1 METTCAAR
9 EVAKSEAVG
18 RACSS
23 LMPGGVLSAFD
34 YGCAGYDR
42 PVLTRT
48 PPVIAKGKGATL
60 TDVDGNEYVDYIGAH
75 GALILGH
82 ADERIVAA
90 ISKAAS
96 KGCGFGAPSET
107 TVRLA
112 ELIVSRIPWMDMVR
126 LVNTPADAL
135 DDVVSLARLFTGRE
149 GVATFEGNA
158 CEDAIHHSSGG
169 IEAETGRNQTAWGAL
184 PYNDVAAAE
193 KLFREHGGTIGTVIV
208 EPMGLSTGLIPPA
221 EGFLRA
227 LRRLCDVDGA
237 LLVFD
242 ERLSGFRASPDE
254 ERRVHGVTPDL
265 SIFGPLVG
273 GGMPLGAYGGRR
285 ELMKKIEED
294 DGGSVN
300 PYGRGRTARFSPASG
315 NLLAMAAGVATLQAI
330 AEPGFYS
337 VLEAKLARLD
347 EGLRSAA
354 AAVGASTY
362 HTNVGGTLGMFF
374 SSEPVSEATS
384 ARRADTNLFARYYE
398 AMLDRNILLPP
409 FPLSGIFVSSAHTDE
424 EIDRTIEAARE
435 ALRIAGK

>member
-1 METTCAAR
+1 METTCAVR

-18 RACSS
+18 RASSS

-34 YGCAGYDR
+34 YGCVGYDR
-42 PVLTRT
+42 PVLIRT
-48 PPVIAKGKGATL
+48 PPVIAKGKGAAL

-82 ADERIVAA
+82 ADERVVAA

-107 TVRLA
+107 AVRLA
-112 ELIVSRIPWMDMVR
+112 ELIVGRTPWMDMVR
-126 LVNTPADAL
+126 LVNTPAEAL
-135 DDVVSLARLFTGRE
+135 DDVVSLARLLTGRE
-149 GVATFEGNA
+149 DVVTFEA
-158 CEDAIHHSSGG
+158 YAHHHALSAHDGG
-169 IEAETGRNQTAWGAL
+169 PKAMRGRNHPTWRAL
-184 PYNDVAAAE
+184 PYNDVGAAE
-193 KLFREHGGTIGTVIV
+193 ELFRVQGATIGAVIV

-221 EGFLRA
+221 DGFLRA
-227 LRRLCDVDGA
+227 LRGLCDLHGA

-254 ERRVHGVTPDL
+254 ERRVHGVVPDL
-265 SIFGPLVG
+265 SIFGPIVG

-285 ELMKKIEED
+285 EFMEPIGDNDATVCRSGK
-294 DGGSVN
+294 
-300 PYGRGRTARFSPASG
+300 GRTARFSPASG

-330 AEPGFYS
+330 GEPGFYS

-354 AAVGASTY
+354 AAVGAATH
-362 HTNVGGTLGMFF
+362 HTHVGGILGMFF
-374 SSEPVSEATS
+374 SNEPASAATS
-384 ARRADTNLFARYYE
+384 ARRADTTLFARYHE